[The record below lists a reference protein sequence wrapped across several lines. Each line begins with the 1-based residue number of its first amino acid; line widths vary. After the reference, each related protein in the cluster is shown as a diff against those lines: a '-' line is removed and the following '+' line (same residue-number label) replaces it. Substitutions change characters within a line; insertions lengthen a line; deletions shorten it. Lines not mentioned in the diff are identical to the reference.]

1 MSRVKAIILS
11 VVVLILSLVVFTV
24 YFFSTGGRGLA
35 RIVVYYLFSDVP
47 DKKYTWIDFIN
58 KNEPGRSISGFYAF
72 GDENSI
78 SIWTLSG
85 LKRFYAKPGFSLPYL
100 E

>member
-1 MSRVKAIILS
+1 MSRIKAIILS
-11 VVVLILSLVVFTV
+11 VVVLILSVVIFTV
-24 YFFSTGGRGLA
+24 YFFSTGGKGLA